1 MSKDLKKIFVILM
14 LACFHNV
21 YAQHFTVKSISFANE
36 SIQIDEEIAEF
47 SYETVSSVLTLRN
60 SSDEKIL
67 ITATIA
73 CEPEW
78 YGGGSES
85 DTLIPLDFHIF
96 DGGNEIDFSIEN
108 EGKKFTR
115 YDSIEQ
121 ETNKESRISF
131 ELSFNPMETKRLNI
145 KYKNNTGYFT
155 YVCDTWH
162 RLVVRHFFHPESKKK
177 TAVYIPNDAI
187 LSVGYGF
194 NLLDFLFMDLSSSR
208 DWIGDRYFI
217 VNDFTRIYMND
228 NFQWRLA
235 VPSDVN
241 EVVCRQDYFNPF
253 KDFSEYYFLY
263 KRYFHDFDKDVFLG
277 FREKNLSKELL
288 SKADLFTLSKRQ
300 LSILRNSFYAKHGYG
315 FKNKEVR
322 EYFEANC
329 KDQGVEYKV
338 NLNFSESDF
347 NETERKNIGLIR
359 EMESMTEP
367 VLLSDFLK

>member
-131 ELSFNPMETKRLNI
+131 ELSFNPMETKRLI
-145 KYKNNTGYFT
+145 
-155 YVCDTWH
+155 
-162 RLVVRHFFHPESKKK
+162 
-177 TAVYIPNDAI
+177 
-187 LSVGYGF
+187 
-194 NLLDFLFMDLSSSR
+194 
-208 DWIGDRYFI
+208 
-217 VNDFTRIYMND
+217 
-228 NFQWRLA
+228 
-235 VPSDVN
+235 
-241 EVVCRQDYFNPF
+241 
-253 KDFSEYYFLY
+253 
-263 KRYFHDFDKDVFLG
+263 
-277 FREKNLSKELL
+277 
-288 SKADLFTLSKRQ
+288 
-300 LSILRNSFYAKHGYG
+300 
-315 FKNKEVR
+315 
-322 EYFEANC
+322 
-329 KDQGVEYKV
+329 
-338 NLNFSESDF
+338 
-347 NETERKNIGLIR
+347 
-359 EMESMTEP
+359 
-367 VLLSDFLK
+367 